1 LPSEAAKQAGG
12 NARVHTLSPPF
23 ESGRRLPQRPIPA
36 AIPNGSR
43 ILLAFCR
50 NRISKEANEVPD
62 RKDAQMNPRKLIVTM
77 AALALLAGAGVAG
90 AVAGNSTSSPATT
103 TAPPTTTCPDD
114 QGQQGENDE
123 QEAADAVDTAA
134 TQVDQEAA
142 RAQADDQAG
151 DDQGDNSQGDE
162 QGDNQN
168 CDD

>member
-1 LPSEAAKQAGG
+1 MAGFVVPTGELNSGEG
-12 NARVHTLSPPF
+12 NEIVTLS
-23 ESGRRLPQRPIPA
+23 A
-36 AIPNGSR
+36 AIPNGVYNPLR
-43 ILLAFCR
+43 LLP
-50 NRISKEANEVPD
+50 KQDLEEANEAPD
-62 RKDAQMNPRKLIVTM
+62 RKDAQMNPRKLIVTV
-77 AALALLAGAGVAG
+77 ATLALLAGAGVAG
-90 AVAGNSTSSPATT
+90 AVAGNSTSSPAAT
-103 TAPPTTTCPDD
+103 TAPPTTTICSDD

-123 QEAADAVDTAA
+123 QEAADAVENAA